1 MEIPDC
7 ASQIQSKYIK
17 NTSNLIHLEILQ
29 LHSYAKIA
37 KIMPIKP
44 EFFSVLSVGKQALNP
59 QKTANQLDFQKVA
72 LETLRIEENA
82 LQILATQID
91 DRFSRACEIILQCTG
106 RLVITGMGKSGHIGR
121 KMAATFASTG
131 TPSFFMHP
139 GEAGHG
145 DLGMLVAGDVLIAI
159 SNSGKSDEIMML
171 MPLIKHLQIPLITIS
186 GDDQGPMPQNADVAL
201 TLGNI
206 QEACPLG
213 LAPTSSTTATL
224 ALGDAL
230 AVALLDAR
238 GFTSDDFA
246 RSHPAG
252 ALGKRLLLHVKHL
265 MRTGADLPKVS
276 PDTPMN
282 QVLYEISN
290 KRLGLTTIV
299 DQNDLLLGIFTDGDL
314 RRLIDKQQGF
324 DVNLAVQDVMIK
336 NPLTISQEERAVIAL
351 ERMNEHK
358 INQFVV
364 VDDANK
370 VIGVISMHDL
380 IQAGVN

>member
-1 MEIPDC
+1 MPN
-7 ASQIQSKYIK
+7 QI
-17 NTSNLIHLEILQ
+17 
-29 LHSYAKIA
+29 
-37 KIMPIKP
+37 
-44 EFFSVLSVGKQALNP
+44 
-59 QKTANQLDFQKVA
+59 DFQKVA
-72 LETLRIEENA
+72 IETLAIEQKA
-82 LQILATQID
+82 LEVLSGEIDERFTQ
-91 DRFSRACEIILQCTG
+91 ACEIILQCRG

-145 DLGMLVAGDVLIAI
+145 DLGMIVRGDVLIAI

-171 MPLIKHLQIPLITIS
+171 MPLIKHLGVPLITIS
-186 GDDQGPMPQNADVAL
+186 GDDKGPMPQNADVAL

-238 GFTSDDFA
+238 GFTANDFA
-246 RSHPAG
+246 MSHPAG

-265 MRTGADLPKVS
+265 MHTGEELPKVS
-276 PDTPMN
+276 LDTPMN
-282 QVLYEISN
+282 KVLYEISN

-299 DQNDLLLGIFTDGDL
+299 DDNDVLLGIFTDGDL

-324 DVNLAVQDVMIK
+324 DVNLAVSEVMIRS
-336 NPLTISQEERAVIAL
+336 PMTISEDAKAVAAL
-351 ERMNEHK
+351 EQMNEKK

-364 VDDANK
+364 VNEINQ
-370 VIGVISMHDL
+370 VIGVIGMHDL

>member
-1 MEIPDC
+1 
-7 ASQIQSKYIK
+7 
-17 NTSNLIHLEILQ
+17 
-29 LHSYAKIA
+29 
-37 KIMPIKP
+37 MPNH
-44 EFFSVLSVGKQALNP
+44 V
-59 QKTANQLDFQKVA
+59 DFQKVA
-72 LETLRIEENA
+72 LETLRIEEQA
-82 LQILATQID
+82 LEILATQID
-91 DRFSRACEIILQCTG
+91 ERFDRVCQIILQCKG

-145 DLGMLVAGDVLIAI
+145 DLGMLVKGDVLIAI

-171 MPLIKHLQIPLITIS
+171 MPLIKHLEVPLITIS
-186 GDDQGPMPQNADVAL
+186 GDDKGPMPQNADVAL

-206 QEACPLG
+206 KEACPLG

-238 GFTSDDFA
+238 GFTADDFA
-246 RSHPAG
+246 MSHPAG
-252 ALGKRLLLHVKHL
+252 ALGKRLLLYVKHL
-265 MRTGADLPKVS
+265 MHTGNDLPKVH

-282 QVLYEISN
+282 KVLYEISN

-299 DQNDLLLGIFTDGDL
+299 DENDTLLGIFTDGDL

-324 DVNLAVQDVMIK
+324 DVNQAVSEVMVK
-336 NPLTISQEERAVIAL
+336 NPSTISKEARAVEAL
-351 ERMNEHK
+351 EKMNDKK
-358 INQFVV
+358 INQFIV

>member
-1 MEIPDC
+1 MPN
-7 ASQIQSKYIK
+7 QI
-17 NTSNLIHLEILQ
+17 
-29 LHSYAKIA
+29 
-37 KIMPIKP
+37 
-44 EFFSVLSVGKQALNP
+44 
-59 QKTANQLDFQKVA
+59 DFQKVA
-72 LETLRIEENA
+72 LETLRIEEQA
-82 LQILATQID
+82 LSVLATQID
-91 DRFSRACEIILQCTG
+91 ERFSRACEIILRCKG
-106 RLVITGMGKSGHIGR
+106 RLVVTGMGKSGHIGR

-145 DLGMLVAGDVLIAI
+145 DLGMLVHGDVLIAI

-171 MPLIKHLQIPLITIS
+171 MPLVKHLEVPLITIS
-186 GDDQGPMPQNADVAL
+186 GDDTGPMPQSADVAL
-201 TLGNI
+201 TLGDI

-238 GFTSDDFA
+238 GFTADDFA
-246 RSHPAG
+246 MSHPAG

-265 MRTGADLPKVS
+265 MHTGEQLPKVY

-282 QVLYEISN
+282 KVLYEISN

-299 DQNDLLLGIFTDGDL
+299 DENDKLLGIFTDGDL

-324 DVNLAVQDVMIK
+324 DVNLPISKVMVEH
-336 NPLTISQEERAVIAL
+336 PLTISAQARAVEAL
-351 ERMNEHK
+351 EKMNEKK
-358 INQFVV
+358 INQFIV
-364 VDDANK
+364 VDESNK

>member
-1 MEIPDC
+1 MPN
-7 ASQIQSKYIK
+7 QI
-17 NTSNLIHLEILQ
+17 
-29 LHSYAKIA
+29 
-37 KIMPIKP
+37 
-44 EFFSVLSVGKQALNP
+44 
-59 QKTANQLDFQKVA
+59 DFQKVA
-72 LETLRIEENA
+72 LETLSIEEHA
-82 LQILATQID
+82 LEVLASQID
-91 DRFSRACEIILQCTG
+91 ERFSQACEIILQCKG

-145 DLGMLVAGDVLIAI
+145 DLGMLVKGDVLIAI
-159 SNSGKSDEIMML
+159 SYSGKSDEIMML
-171 MPLIKHLQIPLITIS
+171 MPLIKHVGVPLITIS
-186 GDDQGPMPQNADVAL
+186 GHDKGPMPQNADVAL
-201 TLGNI
+201 TLGDI

-230 AVALLDAR
+230 AVALLEAR

-265 MRTGADLPKVS
+265 MHTGEELPKVS

-282 QVLYEISN
+282 KVLYEISN

-299 DQNDLLLGIFTDGDL
+299 DEKDTLLGIFTDGDL

-324 DVNLAVQDVMIK
+324 DVNLAVSEVMIQH
-336 NPLTISQEERAVIAL
+336 PSTISQEARAVEAL
-351 ERMNEHK
+351 EKMNEKK
-358 INQFVV
+358 INQFIV

>member
-1 MEIPDC
+1 M
-7 ASQIQSKYIK
+7 
-17 NTSNLIHLEILQ
+17 H
-29 LHSYAKIA
+29 
-37 KIMPIKP
+37 
-44 EFFSVLSVGKQALNP
+44 NP
-59 QKTANQLDFQKVA
+59 TDFQSSA
-72 LETLRIEENA
+72 LATLRIEQQA
-82 LQILATQID
+82 IDVLATQID
-91 DRFSRACEIILQCTG
+91 DRFNRACEILLQCKG
-106 RLVITGMGKSGHIGR
+106 RVVITGMGKSGHIGR

-145 DLGMLVAGDVLIAI
+145 DLGMLVRGDVLIAI

-171 MPLIKHLQIPLITIS
+171 MPLIKHLGVPLITIS
-186 GDDQGPMPQNADVAL
+186 RDDKGPMPQNADIAL
-201 TLGNI
+201 TLGESD
-206 QEACPLG
+206 EACPLG

-224 ALGDAL
+224 VLGDAL
-230 AVALLDAR
+230 AVALLEAR
-238 GFTSDDFA
+238 GFTADDFA

-265 MRTGADLPKVS
+265 MHTGDELPKVS
-276 PDTPMN
+276 PNTPMN

-299 DQNDLLLGIFTDGDL
+299 DEQDHLLGIFTDGDL

-324 DVNLAVQDVMIK
+324 DVNLPVSEVMTK
-336 NPLTISQEERAVIAL
+336 KPSTISQEARAVEAL
-351 ERMNEHK
+351 QQLNQKK
-358 INQFVV
+358 ISQFVV
-364 VDDANK
+364 VDDQNK

>member
-1 MEIPDC
+1 
-7 ASQIQSKYIK
+7 
-17 NTSNLIHLEILQ
+17 
-29 LHSYAKIA
+29 
-37 KIMPIKP
+37 MP
-44 EFFSVLSVGKQALNP
+44 NP
-59 QKTANQLDFQKVA
+59 TDFQSSA
-72 LETLRIEENA
+72 LATLRIEQQA
-82 LQILATQID
+82 IDVLATQID
-91 DRFSRACEIILQCTG
+91 DRFNRACEILLQCKG
-106 RLVITGMGKSGHIGR
+106 RVVITGMGKSGHIGR

-145 DLGMLVAGDVLIAI
+145 DLGMLVRGDVLIAI

-171 MPLIKHLQIPLITIS
+171 MPLIKHLGVPLITIS
-186 GDDQGPMPQNADVAL
+186 RDDKGPMPQNADIAL
-201 TLGNI
+201 TLGESD
-206 QEACPLG
+206 EACPLG

-224 ALGDAL
+224 VLGDAL
-230 AVALLDAR
+230 AVALLEAR
-238 GFTSDDFA
+238 GFTADDFA

-265 MRTGADLPKVS
+265 MHTGDELPKVS
-276 PDTPMN
+276 PNTPMN

-299 DQNDLLLGIFTDGDL
+299 DEQEHLLGIFTDGDL

-324 DVNLAVQDVMIK
+324 DVNLPVSEVMTK
-336 NPLTISQEERAVIAL
+336 KPSTISQEARSVEAL
-351 ERMNEHK
+351 QQLNQKK
-358 INQFVV
+358 ISQFVV
-364 VDDANK
+364 VDDQNK

>member
-1 MEIPDC
+1 MRIF
-7 ASQIQSKYIK
+7 SK
-17 NTSNLIHLEILQ
+17 LR
-29 LHSYAKIA
+29 A
-37 KIMPIKP
+37 
-44 EFFSVLSVGKQALNP
+44 GKQTLN
-59 QKTANQLDFQKVA
+59 QENKANPVDFQKAA
-72 LETLRIEENA
+72 LETLRIEEHA
-82 LQILATQID
+82 LQVLATQID
-91 DRFSRACEIILQCTG
+91 ERFSQACEIILQCKG
-106 RLVITGMGKSGHIGR
+106 RLVVTGMGKSGHIGR

-171 MPLIKHLQIPLITIS
+171 MPLIKYLGVPLITIS
-186 GDDQGPMPQNADVAL
+186 GDASGPMPQNADVAL

-230 AVALLDAR
+230 AVALLEAR

-265 MRTGADLPKVS
+265 MHKGKELPKVL

-282 QVLYEISN
+282 KVLYEITD
-290 KRLGLTTIV
+290 KRLGLTTVV
-299 DQNDLLLGIFTDGDL
+299 DENDVLLGIFTDGDL
-314 RRLIDKQQGF
+314 RRLLDKQQGF
-324 DVNLAVQDVMIK
+324 DVNLPVREVMIP
-336 NPLTISQEERAVIAL
+336 NPQTISKEERAVVAL
-351 ERMNEHK
+351 ERMNERK

-370 VIGVISMHDL
+370 LIGVISMHDL

>member
-1 MEIPDC
+1 
-7 ASQIQSKYIK
+7 
-17 NTSNLIHLEILQ
+17 
-29 LHSYAKIA
+29 
-37 KIMPIKP
+37 MP
-44 EFFSVLSVGKQALNP
+44 NP
-59 QKTANQLDFQKVA
+59 TDFQSSA
-72 LETLRIEENA
+72 LATLRIEQQA
-82 LQILATQID
+82 IDVLATQID
-91 DRFSRACEIILQCTG
+91 DRFNRACEILLQCKG
-106 RLVITGMGKSGHIGR
+106 RVVITGMGKSGHIGR

-145 DLGMLVAGDVLIAI
+145 DLGMLVRGDVLIAI

-171 MPLIKHLQIPLITIS
+171 MPLIKHLGVPLITIS
-186 GDDQGPMPQNADVAL
+186 RDDKGPMPQNADIAL
-201 TLGNI
+201 TLGESD
-206 QEACPLG
+206 EACPLG

-224 ALGDAL
+224 VLGDAL
-230 AVALLDAR
+230 AVALLEAR
-238 GFTSDDFA
+238 GFTADDFA

-265 MRTGADLPKVS
+265 MHTGDELPKVS

-282 QVLYEISN
+282 QVLYDISN

-299 DQNDLLLGIFTDGDL
+299 DEQDHLLGIFTDGDL

-324 DVNLAVQDVMIK
+324 DVNLPVSEVMTK
-336 NPLTISQEERAVIAL
+336 KPSTISQEARAVEAL
-351 ERMNEHK
+351 QQLNQKK
-358 INQFVV
+358 ISQFVV
-364 VDDANK
+364 VDDQNK

>member
-1 MEIPDC
+1 MPN
-7 ASQIQSKYIK
+7 QI
-17 NTSNLIHLEILQ
+17 
-29 LHSYAKIA
+29 
-37 KIMPIKP
+37 
-44 EFFSVLSVGKQALNP
+44 
-59 QKTANQLDFQKVA
+59 DFQSVA
-72 LETLRIEENA
+72 LETLKIEKHA
-82 LQILATQID
+82 LQVLTTQID
-91 DRFSRACEIILQCTG
+91 DRFTQACEIILQCKG
-106 RLVITGMGKSGHIGR
+106 RLVVTGMGKSGHIGR

-145 DLGMLVAGDVLIAI
+145 DLGMIVRGDVLIAI

-171 MPLIKHLQIPLITIS
+171 VPLVKHLGVPLITIS
-186 GDDQGPMPQNADVAL
+186 SDNKGPMPKNADVAL

-230 AVALLDAR
+230 AVALLEAR
-238 GFTSDDFA
+238 GFTADDFA

-252 ALGKRLLLHVKHL
+252 ALGKRLLLDVKHL
-265 MRTGADLPKVS
+265 MHTGDELPKVS

-282 QVLYEISN
+282 QVLYEISS

-299 DQNDLLLGIFTDGDL
+299 DENDVLLGIFTDGDL

-324 DVNLAVQDVMIK
+324 DIHLSISEVMTK
-336 NPLTISQEERAVIAL
+336 HPQTIGQNSRAVIAL
-351 ERMNEHK
+351 EKMNEK
-358 INQFVV
+358 KVNQFVV
-364 VDDANK
+364 VDTENK
-370 VIGVISMHDL
+370 VIGVIGMHDL
-380 IQAGVN
+380 IQAGVK

>member
-1 MEIPDC
+1 MW
-7 ASQIQSKYIK
+7 
-17 NTSNLIHLEILQ
+17 
-29 LHSYAKIA
+29 
-37 KIMPIKP
+37 
-44 EFFSVLSVGKQALNP
+44 LNP
-59 QKTANQLDFQKVA
+59 ASRCPDLNSENTTYPIDFQKVA
-72 LETLRIEENA
+72 KETLEIERQA
-82 LQILATQID
+82 LSVLTSQID
-91 DRFSRACEIILQCTG
+91 DRFTKACQIILQCQG
-106 RLVITGMGKSGHIGR
+106 RLVVTGMGKSGHIGR

-145 DLGMLVAGDVLIAI
+145 DLGMLVRGDVLIAI

-171 MPLIKHLQIPLITIS
+171 MPLIKHLGVPLITIS
-186 GDDQGPMPQNADVAL
+186 GDDRGPMPQNADVAL
-201 TLGNI
+201 TLGHI

-230 AVALLDAR
+230 AVALLEAR
-238 GFTSDDFA
+238 GFTANDFA
-246 RSHPAG
+246 MSHPAG

-265 MRTGADLPKVS
+265 MHVGDSLPKVS

-282 QVLYEISN
+282 KVLYEISN

-299 DQNDLLLGIFTDGDL
+299 DENDVLLGIFTDGDL

-324 DVNLAVQDVMIK
+324 DVNLAVSKVMIE
-336 NPLTISQEERAVIAL
+336 NPLTISQEARAVEAL
-351 ERMNEHK
+351 EQMNAKK

-364 VDDANK
+364 VNDAK
-370 VIGVISMHDL
+370 QVIGVISMHDL

>member
-1 MEIPDC
+1 
-7 ASQIQSKYIK
+7 
-17 NTSNLIHLEILQ
+17 
-29 LHSYAKIA
+29 
-37 KIMPIKP
+37 MP
-44 EFFSVLSVGKQALNP
+44 NP
-59 QKTANQLDFQKVA
+59 TDFQSSA
-72 LETLRIEENA
+72 LATLRIEQQA
-82 LQILATQID
+82 IDVLATQID
-91 DRFSRACEIILQCTG
+91 DRFNRACEILLQCKG
-106 RLVITGMGKSGHIGR
+106 RVVITGMGKSGHIGR

-145 DLGMLVAGDVLIAI
+145 DLGMLVRGDVLIAI

-171 MPLIKHLQIPLITIS
+171 MPLIKHLGVPLITIS
-186 GDDQGPMPQNADVAL
+186 RDDKGPMPQNADIAL
-201 TLGNI
+201 TLGESD
-206 QEACPLG
+206 EACPLG

-224 ALGDAL
+224 VLGDAL
-230 AVALLDAR
+230 AVALLEAR
-238 GFTSDDFA
+238 GFTADDFA

-265 MRTGADLPKVS
+265 MHTGDELPKVS
-276 PDTPMN
+276 PNTPMN

-299 DQNDLLLGIFTDGDL
+299 DEQDHLLGIFTDGDL

-324 DVNLAVQDVMIK
+324 DVNLPVSEVMTK
-336 NPLTISQEERAVIAL
+336 KPSTISQEARAVEAL
-351 ERMNEHK
+351 QQLNQKK
-358 INQFVV
+358 ISQFVV
-364 VDDANK
+364 VDGQNK

>member
-1 MEIPDC
+1 
-7 ASQIQSKYIK
+7 
-17 NTSNLIHLEILQ
+17 
-29 LHSYAKIA
+29 
-37 KIMPIKP
+37 MP
-44 EFFSVLSVGKQALNP
+44 NP
-59 QKTANQLDFQKVA
+59 TDFQSSA
-72 LETLRIEENA
+72 LATLRIEQQA
-82 LQILATQID
+82 LDVLATQIND
-91 DRFSRACEIILQCTG
+91 SFNQACEILLQCKG
-106 RLVITGMGKSGHIGR
+106 RVVITGMGKSGHIGR

-145 DLGMLVAGDVLIAI
+145 DLGMLVRGDVLIAI

-171 MPLIKHLQIPLITIS
+171 MPLIKHLGVPLITIS
-186 GDDQGPMPQNADVAL
+186 RTDKGPMPQNADIAL
-201 TLGNI
+201 TLGESD
-206 QEACPLG
+206 EACPLG

-224 ALGDAL
+224 VLGDAL
-230 AVALLDAR
+230 AVALLEAR
-238 GFTSDDFA
+238 GFTADDFA

-265 MRTGADLPKVS
+265 MHTGDELPKVS

-299 DQNDLLLGIFTDGDL
+299 DEQEHLLGIFTDGDL

-324 DVNLAVQDVMIK
+324 DVNLPVSEVMTK
-336 NPLTISQEERAVIAL
+336 KPSTISQEARAVEAL
-351 ERMNEHK
+351 QQLNLKK
-358 INQFVV
+358 ISQFVV
-364 VDDANK
+364 VDDHNK

>member
-1 MEIPDC
+1 
-7 ASQIQSKYIK
+7 
-17 NTSNLIHLEILQ
+17 
-29 LHSYAKIA
+29 
-37 KIMPIKP
+37 MP
-44 EFFSVLSVGKQALNP
+44 NP
-59 QKTANQLDFQKVA
+59 TDFQSSA
-72 LETLRIEENA
+72 LATLRIEQQA
-82 LQILATQID
+82 IDVLATQID
-91 DRFSRACEIILQCTG
+91 DRFNRACEILLQCKG
-106 RLVITGMGKSGHIGR
+106 RVVITGMGKSGHIGR

-145 DLGMLVAGDVLIAI
+145 DLGMLVRGDVLIAI

-171 MPLIKHLQIPLITIS
+171 MPLIKHLGVPLITIS
-186 GDDQGPMPQNADVAL
+186 RDDKGPMPQNADIAL
-201 TLGNI
+201 TLGESD
-206 QEACPLG
+206 EACPLG

-224 ALGDAL
+224 VLGDAL
-230 AVALLDAR
+230 AVALLEAR
-238 GFTSDDFA
+238 GFTADDFA

-265 MRTGADLPKVS
+265 MHTGNELPKVS
-276 PDTPMN
+276 PDTRMN

-299 DQNDLLLGIFTDGDL
+299 DEQDHLLGIFTDGDL

-324 DVNLAVQDVMIK
+324 DVNLPVSEVMTK
-336 NPLTISQEERAVIAL
+336 KPSTISQEARAVEAL
-351 ERMNEHK
+351 QQLNQKK
-358 INQFVV
+358 ISQFVV
-364 VDDANK
+364 VDDQNK

>member
-1 MEIPDC
+1 
-7 ASQIQSKYIK
+7 
-17 NTSNLIHLEILQ
+17 
-29 LHSYAKIA
+29 
-37 KIMPIKP
+37 MP
-44 EFFSVLSVGKQALNP
+44 NP
-59 QKTANQLDFQKVA
+59 TDFQSSA
-72 LETLRIEENA
+72 LATLRIEQQA
-82 LQILATQID
+82 IDVLATQID
-91 DRFSRACEIILQCTG
+91 DRFNRACEILLQCKG
-106 RLVITGMGKSGHIGR
+106 RVVITGMGKSGHIGR

-145 DLGMLVAGDVLIAI
+145 DLGMLVRGDVLIAI

-171 MPLIKHLQIPLITIS
+171 MPLIKHLGVPLITIS
-186 GDDQGPMPQNADVAL
+186 RDDKGPIPQNADIAL
-201 TLGNI
+201 TLGESD
-206 QEACPLG
+206 EACPLG

-224 ALGDAL
+224 VLGDAL
-230 AVALLDAR
+230 AVALLEAR
-238 GFTSDDFA
+238 GFTADDFA

-265 MRTGADLPKVS
+265 MHTGDELPKVS
-276 PDTPMN
+276 PNTPMN

-299 DQNDLLLGIFTDGDL
+299 DEQDHLLGIFTDGDL

-324 DVNLAVQDVMIK
+324 DVNLPVSEVMTK
-336 NPLTISQEERAVIAL
+336 KPSTISQEARAVEAL
-351 ERMNEHK
+351 QQLNQKK
-358 INQFVV
+358 ISQFVV
-364 VDDANK
+364 VDDQNK

>member
-1 MEIPDC
+1 MNPEN
-7 ASQIQSKYIK
+7 K
-17 NTSNLIHLEILQ
+17 SNQ
-29 LHSYAKIA
+29 
-37 KIMPIKP
+37 
-44 EFFSVLSVGKQALNP
+44 V
-59 QKTANQLDFQKVA
+59 DFQKVA
-72 LETLRIEENA
+72 LETLRIEEHA
-82 LQILATQID
+82 IEILATQID
-91 DRFSRACEIILQCTG
+91 ERFTRACEIILQCQG

-145 DLGMLVAGDVLIAI
+145 DLGMLVKGDVLIAI

-171 MPLIKHLQIPLITIS
+171 MPLIKHLQVPLITIS
-186 GDDQGPMPQNADVAL
+186 GDDKGPMPQNADVAL

-206 QEACPLG
+206 KEACPLG

-224 ALGDAL
+224 VLGDAL

-238 GFTSDDFA
+238 GFTADDFA
-246 RSHPAG
+246 MSHPAG

-265 MRTGADLPKVS
+265 MHTGNDLPKVF
-276 PDTPMN
+276 PNTPMN
-282 QVLYEISN
+282 KVLYEISN
-290 KRLGLTTIV
+290 KRLGLTTVV
-299 DQNDLLLGIFTDGDL
+299 DENDTLLGIFTDGDL

-324 DVNLAVQDVMIK
+324 DVNLPVSEVMIR
-336 NPLTISQEERAVIAL
+336 NPATISKEARAVAAL
-351 ERMNEHK
+351 EKMNDKK
-358 INQFVV
+358 INQFIV

>member
-1 MEIPDC
+1 MTHAIDF
-7 ASQIQSKYIK
+7 K
-17 NTSNLIHLEILQ
+17 
-29 LHSYAKIA
+29 KI
-37 KIMPIKP
+37 
-44 EFFSVLSVGKQALNP
+44 
-59 QKTANQLDFQKVA
+59 A
-72 LETLRIEENA
+72 LETISVEQHAIDVLVN
-82 LQILATQID
+82 QID
-91 DRFSRACEIILQCTG
+91 ERFDQACEIILQCQG
-106 RLVITGMGKSGHIGR
+106 RVVVTGMGKSGHIGR

-145 DLGMLVAGDVLIAI
+145 DLGMLVRGDVLIAI

-171 MPLIKHLQIPLITIS
+171 MPLIKHLEVPLITIS
-186 GDDQGPMPQNADVAL
+186 RDDKGPMPQNADIAL
-201 TLGNI
+201 TLGDSN
-206 QEACPLG
+206 EACPLG

-224 ALGDAL
+224 VLGDAL
-230 AVALLDAR
+230 AVALLEAR
-238 GFTSDDFA
+238 GFTADDFA

-265 MRTGADLPKVS
+265 MHTQQELPKVS

-299 DQNDLLLGIFTDGDL
+299 DENDHLLGIFTDGDL

-324 DVNLAVQDVMIK
+324 DVNLPVRQVMVEH
-336 NPLTISQEERAVIAL
+336 PATISQEARAVEAL
-351 ERMNEHK
+351 QKLNEKK

-364 VDDANK
+364 VDDQNK

-380 IQAGVN
+380 IQAGVS

>member
-1 MEIPDC
+1 
-7 ASQIQSKYIK
+7 
-17 NTSNLIHLEILQ
+17 
-29 LHSYAKIA
+29 
-37 KIMPIKP
+37 MP
-44 EFFSVLSVGKQALNP
+44 NP
-59 QKTANQLDFQKVA
+59 TDFQSSA
-72 LETLRIEENA
+72 LATLRIEQQA
-82 LQILATQID
+82 IDVLATQIND
-91 DRFSRACEIILQCTG
+91 SFNQACEILLQCKG
-106 RLVITGMGKSGHIGR
+106 RVVITGMGKSGHIGR

-145 DLGMLVAGDVLIAI
+145 DLGMLVRGDVLIAI

-171 MPLIKHLQIPLITIS
+171 MPLIKHLGVPLITIS
-186 GDDQGPMPQNADVAL
+186 RTDKGPMPQNADIAL
-201 TLGNI
+201 TLGESD
-206 QEACPLG
+206 EACPLG

-224 ALGDAL
+224 VLGDAL
-230 AVALLDAR
+230 AVALLEAR
-238 GFTSDDFA
+238 GFTADDFA

-265 MRTGADLPKVS
+265 MHTGDELPKVS

-299 DQNDLLLGIFTDGDL
+299 DDEEHLLGIFTDGDL

-324 DVNLAVQDVMIK
+324 DVNLPVSEVMTK
-336 NPLTISQEERAVIAL
+336 KPSTISQEARAVEAL
-351 ERMNEHK
+351 QQLNLKK
-358 INQFVV
+358 ISQFVV
-364 VDDANK
+364 VDDQNK

-380 IQAGVN
+380 IHAGVN

>member
-1 MEIPDC
+1 MNPE
-7 ASQIQSKYIK
+7 
-17 NTSNLIHLEILQ
+17 NLPNH
-29 LHSYAKIA
+29 
-37 KIMPIKP
+37 
-44 EFFSVLSVGKQALNP
+44 V
-59 QKTANQLDFQKVA
+59 DFQKVA
-72 LETLRIEENA
+72 LETLRIEEQA
-82 LQILATQID
+82 LEILATQID
-91 DRFSRACEIILQCTG
+91 ERFDRACQIILQCKG

-145 DLGMLVAGDVLIAI
+145 DLGMLVKGDVLIAI

-171 MPLIKHLQIPLITIS
+171 MPLIKHLEVPLITIS
-186 GDDQGPMPQNADVAL
+186 GDDKGPMPQNADVAL

-206 QEACPLG
+206 KEACPLG

-238 GFTSDDFA
+238 GFTADDFA
-246 RSHPAG
+246 MSHPAG

-265 MRTGADLPKVS
+265 MHTASDLPKVH

-282 QVLYEISN
+282 KVLYEISN

-299 DQNDLLLGIFTDGDL
+299 DENDTLLGIFTDGDL

-324 DVNLAVQDVMIK
+324 DVNQAVSEVMVK
-336 NPLTISQEERAVIAL
+336 NPSTISKEARAVEAL
-351 ERMNEHK
+351 EKMNDKK
-358 INQFVV
+358 INQFIV